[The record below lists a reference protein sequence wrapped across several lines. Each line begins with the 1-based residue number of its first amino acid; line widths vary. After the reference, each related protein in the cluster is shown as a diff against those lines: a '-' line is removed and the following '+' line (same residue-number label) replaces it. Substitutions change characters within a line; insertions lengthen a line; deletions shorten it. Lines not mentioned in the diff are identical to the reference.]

1 MPMDSVVIVTFYKF
15 VELADYQEMQQ
26 PLGRFCRAWQ
36 TKGTI
41 LLAHEG
47 INATIAGTRA
57 GIDAVLAHLR
67 SDPRLADLTTKESY
81 AEKMPFVR
89 MKVRLKKEIVTLRQ
103 DVDPRA
109 VVGEYVKP
117 HDWNKLISDPDV
129 KLIDTRND
137 FEVQIGTF
145 EGAINPNTAS
155 FTQFVDYVRD
165 NLDPARDKKVAM
177 FCTGGIRCEKAT
189 SYLIQQG
196 FEGVY
201 HLEGGILKYLEEVPQ
216 VNSMWQGEC
225 FVFDNRVTVD
235 HDLKPGNYELC
246 HGCWHPLDSADIASP
261 QYEPGV
267 CCPYCIEGLTDKQ
280 LTNRRERVKQIEL
293 AKARGETHLGRISVE

>member
-1 MPMDSVVIVTFYKF
+1 MDTVVIVTFYKF
-15 VELADYQEMQQ
+15 VELPNYQEMQQ

-36 TKGTI
+36 IQGTI

-81 AEKMPFVR
+81 ADKMPFVR

-216 VNSMWQGEC
+216 ANSMWQGEC

-246 HGCWHPLDSADIASP
+246 HGCWHPLDSADIAST

-280 LTNRRERVKQIEL
+280 LTNRRERVKQIAL
-293 AKARGETHLGRISVE
+293 AKSRGETHLGRIAVE